1 MNNKKTI
8 FHNEIRY
15 GWGCWNR
22 DLIKEP
28 VLTCSICYDELDVLY
43 KNGKP
48 VWTKGHSS
56 EPVNKGRC
64 CNYCNDTEVM
74 KQRLNVLSGN
84 EIQKNIYSTIT
95 DSEFL
100 EGQERLLHGHMQL
113 MISYLQ
119 NKKEKLKLKK
129 GDKK

>member
-1 MNNKKTI
+1 MSKETI
-8 FHNEIRY
+8 FHNVKKD

-28 VLTCSICYDELDVLY
+28 VLTCSICRDELDVLY
-43 KNGKP
+43 KDGKP
-48 VWTKGHSS
+48 VWTKGHSA

-64 CNYCNDTEVM
+64 CNYCNDIEVM

-84 EIQKNIYSTIT
+84 EIQKNSYSTIT

-100 EGQERLLHGHMQL
+100 EAQERFLHTY
-113 MISYLQ
+113 MITYLQ
-119 NKKEKLKLKK
+119 NKTEKLKLKK